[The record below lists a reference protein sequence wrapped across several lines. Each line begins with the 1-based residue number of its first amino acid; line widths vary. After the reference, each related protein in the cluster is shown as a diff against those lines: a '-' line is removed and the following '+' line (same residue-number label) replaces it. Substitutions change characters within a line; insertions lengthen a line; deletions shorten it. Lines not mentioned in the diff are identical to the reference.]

1 MEPITL
7 EQYGNAVEKLLT
19 MALEHDSGGARA
31 CAQVLLSA
39 YNGDEW
45 QLDITDLG
53 NLDHNYYPAALTVIR
68 GRVEL
73 RREPQD
79 LVKDGSNRFK
89 QLWKQWDRYHVA
101 NRHLLE
107 CFHCSGRG
115 YTYETDKDFDL
126 NKKTP
131 CCDCKGKGLV
141 PRER

>member
-19 MALEHDSGGARA
+19 MALEHDGGGART

-53 NLDHNYYPAALTVIR
+53 NLDHNYYPAALAVIR

-89 QLWKQWDRYHVA
+89 LLWKQWDRYHVA
-101 NRHLLE
+101 NRHLVD
-107 CFHCSGRG
+107 CPRCYGRG
-115 YTYETDKDFDL
+115 FTYDDEDDLDK
-126 NKKTP
+126 TTQ
-131 CCDCKGKGLV
+131 CSDCKGKGLV
-141 PRER
+141 PRKQY